1 MCIRDRPYHLGNIDV
16 LKERT
21 ASLYAEDRDK
31 PLRKSHENPYIQS
44 LYSEYLGQPCGKLAH
59 ELLHTHYYDRK
70 PTVDTTPAN
79 LKK

>member
-1 MCIRDRPYHLGNIDV
+1 M